1 MWRLASYLLRLLI
14 YYLALF
20 AVLRGFFLFDAGKY
34 ISSVSLTEK
43 FRCFSSAI
51 KLDLAA
57 AAYFV
62 TFTLLL
68 VFIAVLTRK
77 AWINKVITFFHLTMT
92 LIYSGLAIG
101 ENLLYREW
109 QAKVGYE
116 SLKHFVNISEVMK
129 TPSFAMISYFLLG
142 TGITFIIFRWIYN
155 KWVATSLHFPEY
167 KRTTGFYAAVIPL
180 YLALT
185 AGSVITMRGGLGRF
199 PISVGV
205 SYYSS
210 NSTLNDAATNVF
222 WHAIYSLLNTSE
234 YKRLQPFI
242 DNPEPGPDFFDNYQS
257 TKDTFPSI
265 LNTDK
270 PNIVFFILESWSA
283 DVCNQEGRDSLIAP
297 FFNGL
302 IRQGLYFSDCYASGH
317 VSDQGVPAALGALP
331 VIPSFSLLMGKQQVG
346 ELPCITDDL
355 KADGYYT
362 GFLYGGQLDYGNIRG
377 YVFKKGFDEVAD
389 VQYFPSST
397 PKTALGVPDLPLY
410 MELLSKLNS
419 ARQPFFYCGYNISTH
434 SPYDVPVDYGLGIG
448 GENAAFI
455 NTIHYGDSSL
465 GVFFKEAKK
474 QPWFDNTLFV
484 FVADHSH
491 ESQIIRVREDKDR
504 YRIPLLLY
512 GPVLKPEF
520 CGMDIHKVVSQLD
533 LTGLLLSQL
542 GLEYRGKYPFT
553 RNPLQ
558 SNFKEMA
565 FYNFPGGSGIVTPN
579 SWLTRNLNDP
589 KERERIG
596 SDTLKAA
603 LYGDIGRYLHKASI
617 YLRDR

>member
-1 MWRLASYLLRLLI
+1 MRHLASYLLRLI
-14 YYLALF
+14 AYYLVLF
-20 AVLRGFFLFDAGKY
+20 AVLRGFFLFDARKY
-34 ISSVSLTEK
+34 LASASTGEIL
-43 FRCFSSAI
+43 RCFPAAL
-51 KLDLAA
+51 KLDLATV
-57 AAYFV
+57 AYFV

-68 VFIAVLTRK
+68 IIIATLTRK
-77 AWINKVITFFHLTMT
+77 SWMNKVITVFHLIMT
-92 LIYSGLAIG
+92 FIYAGLAIG

-116 SLKHFVNISEVMK
+116 SLKHFANISEVMK
-129 TPSFAMISYFLLG
+129 TPSFTMISYFILG
-142 TGITFIIFRWIYN
+142 TAITFITFRWMYR
-155 KWVATSLHFPEY
+155 KWVAMPLHFPEY
-167 KRTTGFYAAVIPL
+167 KRNIGFYVTIIPL

-185 AGSVITMRGGLGRF
+185 AGSIITMRGGLGRF

-210 NSTLNDAATNVF
+210 DSTLNDAATNVF

-242 DNPEPGPDFFDNYQS
+242 DHPVPGSDFFTIYQS
-257 TKDTFPSI
+257 PNDTFPSI

-283 DVCNQEGRDSLIAP
+283 DVCKQAGRDSLIAP
-297 FFNGL
+297 FFNSL

-331 VIPSFSLLMGKQQVG
+331 VVPSFSLLMGKQQVG

-355 KADGYYT
+355 KGKGYFT

-377 YVFKKGFDEVAD
+377 YVFKKGFDEVGD

-410 MELLSKLNS
+410 TELLTRINS

-434 SPYDVPVDYGLGIG
+434 SPYDVPVNYNLNIG
-448 GENAAFI
+448 GENAPFI

-465 GVFFKEAKK
+465 SVFFREAEK
-474 QPWFDNTLFV
+474 QPWYDNTLFV

-491 ESQIIRVREDKDR
+491 ESQILRVREDKDR
-504 YRIPLLLY
+504 YKIPMLLF

-520 CGMDIHKVVSQLD
+520 RGKDIRKVVSQLD
-533 LTGLLLSQL
+533 LVGLLLSQL
-542 GLEYRGKYPFT
+542 GVDYREKYPFT

-558 SNFKEMA
+558 LNFNEMA

-579 SWLTRNLNDP
+579 GWLTRNLNDANQ
-589 KERERIG
+589 RERI
-596 SDTLKAA
+596 SKDSLQAA
-603 LYGDIGRYLHKASI
+603 LYDDIGRYLHQASI
-617 YLRDR
+617 YLKDR